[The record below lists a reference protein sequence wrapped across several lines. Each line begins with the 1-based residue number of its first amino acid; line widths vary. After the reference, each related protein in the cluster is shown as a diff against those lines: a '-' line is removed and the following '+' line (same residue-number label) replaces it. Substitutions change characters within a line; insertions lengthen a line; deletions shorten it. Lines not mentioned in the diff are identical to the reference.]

1 MKKIKRIDYE
11 ELLTELL
18 NCFNYLI
25 CSQLG
30 ISVDSLKIPDNK
42 TNYSMLNDFRN
53 KKIHGFHILPL
64 YDLTQSIQTYLT
76 IFDNL
81 DQKTHNDLY
90 RDALYSYVKEGY
102 PIYGFDNK
110 KLRNR
115 INGLLNVRKRYE
127 ENLYKKREVLYR
139 ILREEADLNGKWE
152 SVNQAVRETYPKIVY
167 EFELF
172 NKEWIRNEM
181 IKLLSQIE
189 ENTLSL
195 IKNKNK
201 TYNDEHIS
209 FQNRSFENK
218 IYNLK
223 KRYKKLERALNEE
236 NSSDVMGKTLAF
248 HSDYQEESIINHL
261 RSCPELISEIIGDCQ

>member
-1 MKKIKRIDYE
+1 MKKIKRADYE

-18 NCFNYLI
+18 NCFTYLI
-25 CSQLG
+25 SSQLG
-30 ISVDSLKIPDNK
+30 ISVDNLKIPDDE
-42 TNYSMLNDFRN
+42 TSYSMLNDFKD

-81 DQKTHNDLY
+81 DQKFHNDLY
-90 RDALYSYVKEGY
+90 RDALYSYIKEGY
-102 PIYGFDNK
+102 PIYGIDNK

-139 ILREEADLNGKWE
+139 VLREEASLNGKWE
-152 SVNQAVRETYPKIVY
+152 SVNQAVREAYPKITY

-181 IKLLSQIE
+181 RKLLSQIE

-201 TYNDEHIS
+201 TYNEEHIS

-218 IYNLK
+218 INDLR

-236 NSSDVMGKTLAF
+236 NSSDVLGKTLAF

-261 RSCPELISEIIGDCQ
+261 RNCPELISEIICNCQ